1 MNIVSPHASQAS
13 TLHNPTVVNRNESIM
28 TEFQGLYQGLK
39 LSLLAKTIYIDA
51 TTNLTTIPVEASLSK
66 L

>member
-1 MNIVSPHASQAS
+1 
-13 TLHNPTVVNRNESIM
+13 M

-39 LSLLAKTIYIDA
+39 LSLVAKTIYIEA

>member
-1 MNIVSPHASQAS
+1 MHIASAHASQAS
-13 TLHNPTVVNRNESIM
+13 TVHHPTDFNRNESIM

-39 LSLLAKTIYIDA
+39 VSLLAKTIYID
-51 TTNLTTIPVEASLSK
+51 TTANLTIPVGASLSK